1 MGWTVKYFCHH
12 KLKWMEKA
20 EASDEDGMKAY
31 CKKQASVWRT
41 LELQSM
47 ELFSKC
53 LISCGLDSDQYLKI

>member
-1 MGWTVKYFCHH
+1 
-12 KLKWMEKA
+12 
-20 EASDEDGMKAY
+20 MKAY

-53 LISCGLDSDQYLKI
+53 LINCGLDSDQYLKI